1 MGAIKLKKELFDLIQ
16 QEDDIEILNALKTIL
31 NKNNTSNILR
41 DKLEARAK
49 KSNKDIAEDKLY
61 TMDDVVQIL
70 NEPDLRDEL

>member
-16 QEDDIEILNALKTIL
+16 QEDDVEILNALKTIL

-41 DKLEARAK
+41 SKLEARAK

-61 TMDDVVQIL
+61 SMDDVVQIL